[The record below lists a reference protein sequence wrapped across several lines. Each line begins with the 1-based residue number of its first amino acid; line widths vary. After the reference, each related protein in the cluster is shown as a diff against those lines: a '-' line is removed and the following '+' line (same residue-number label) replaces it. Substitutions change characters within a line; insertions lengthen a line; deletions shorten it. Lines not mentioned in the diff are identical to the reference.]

1 MKSILFPL
9 FLRLIR
15 IALRLCF
22 DFRAYHLEALNT
34 PGPLLLVPNHL
45 SWIDWLFLGSCLD
58 PDWRF
63 VTSQV
68 TAQNTFLH
76 RWIMVNRRTFP
87 VDTASPYAARHMAQY
102 LARGGRLVLFAE
114 GRMSLTGSLMKLFD
128 GTGFLIE
135 KSGAR
140 VITAYLR
147 GANRLRWARHAGWKR
162 WWPRV
167 SLHFSPVLSPP
178 DGRGLASAAIRRQIT
193 DWLRDRIL
201 EQQLAVEM
209 EHGAADVLTAILDMA
224 RQRPGQVVLE
234 DYTRQTITYRRLLT
248 SAGLL
253 AKAWRNRLDPD
264 RARMGVLLPN
274 TNAMPAVLL
283 SLWGSGKIP
292 AILNYTSGLPA
303 ILAACRLA
311 GLRQV
316 ITSRVFLERA
326 RLSSQP
332 LIEAGLHLVYLE
344 DIRAS
349 ISRSRSLLALVC
361 QWIGKGR
368 GLRKA
373 ARRHCR
379 GGEPAVILYTS
390 GSEGEPKGVE
400 LIHANLLANIRQM
413 LIVSD
418 LEDHDR
424 MFNAL
429 PLFHSFG
436 LTVGALLPLV
446 RGLYVFLY
454 PSPLHYRVV
463 PYAVYDRCCTIMLST
478 NTFLKGYAR
487 FAHPYDF
494 RTLRYLFAGAEK
506 VQDNTRNI
514 YARRFGVRILE
525 GYGVTE
531 CSPCLSVNVPM
542 ANREGS
548 AGRFMPGL
556 EHRIEPVEGVP
567 EGGRLWVRGPNIMR
581 GYLNPDAN
589 AQFQATGG
597 WYDTGDIVRVDADG
611 FVFILGRVKRFAKIS
626 GEMVSLTAIEDALA
640 GAFPD
645 MGHRCTVAVLAAP
658 DPVKGEAIVAVANE
672 SRLTL
677 DRIRRC
683 LQERGCSNLSLPREL
698 KTVHEIP
705 KLGTGKIDHRALA
718 AILRNP

>member
-1 MKSILFPL
+1 M
-9 FLRLIR
+9 
-15 IALRLCF
+15 
-22 DFRAYHLEALNT
+22 
-34 PGPLLLVPNHL
+34 
-45 SWIDWLFLGSCLD
+45 
-58 PDWRF
+58 
-63 VTSQV
+63 
-68 TAQNTFLH
+68 
-76 RWIMVNRRTFP
+76 
-87 VDTASPYAARHMAQY
+87 
-102 LARGGRLVLFAE
+102 
-114 GRMSLTGSLMKLFD
+114 
-128 GTGFLIE
+128 
-135 KSGAR
+135 
-140 VITAYLR
+140 
-147 GANRLRWARHAGWKR
+147 
-162 WWPRV
+162 
-167 SLHFSPVLSPP
+167 
-178 DGRGLASAAIRRQIT
+178 
-193 DWLRDRIL
+193 

-209 EHGAADVLTAILDMA
+209 EHGAGDVLTAVLDMA

-234 DYTRQTITYRRLLT
+234 DFTRQTITYRRLLT
-248 SAGLL
+248 GASLL
-253 AKAWRNRLDPD
+253 AKPWRTRLDPGSP
-264 RARMGVLLPN
+264 RVGVLLPN
-274 TNAMPAVLL
+274 TNAMPTVLL
-283 SLWGSGKIP
+283 SLWGAGKIP
-292 AILNYTSGLPA
+292 AILNYSSGLAA
-303 ILAACRLA
+303 ILAACRLG

-316 ITSRVFLERA
+316 ITSRLFLERA
-326 RLSSQP
+326 RLSAQP
-332 LIEAGLHLVYLE
+332 LIEAGLGLVYLE

-349 ISRSRSLLALVC
+349 MSRSRTLLALFC

-368 GLRKA
+368 GLRRA
-373 ARRHCR
+373 ARRHCQ
-379 GGEPAVILYTS
+379 GGSPAVILYTS

-400 LIHANLLANIRQM
+400 LTHANLLANIRQM

-418 LEDHDR
+418 IEDHDR

-454 PSPLHYRVV
+454 PSPLHYRLV

-506 VQDNTRNI
+506 VQESTRNL

-556 EHRIEPVEGVP
+556 RHRIEPVEGVA
-567 EGGRLWVRGPNIMR
+567 EGGRLSVQGPNIMR
-581 GYLNPDAN
+581 GYLNPEPN
-589 AQFQATGG
+589 ARFQATGG

-645 MGHRCTVAVLAAP
+645 MGHRCAVAVLAVP
-658 DPVKGEAIVAVANE
+658 DSAKGEAIVAVANE
-672 SRLTL
+672 PRLTL

-683 LQERGCSNLSLPREL
+683 LQEQKCSNLCLPREL
-698 KTVHEIP
+698 KTVPEIP

-718 AILRNP
+718 AILRNS